1 MFLKSDVFL
10 VTCVFE
16 ILIKV
21 SIIEPKIILLFCVSL
36 PGYSR
41 QCGLEHTWI
50 NLKTH
55 QAKNLILVLEKNIRG
70 GINSIKG
77 DIYVNSDK
85 NKKIFYMDA
94 NNMYSHSMSQPLPY
108 DEIKFNK
115 NVKLEDILKT
125 PDDSDLGYF
134 IEVDLR

>member
-1 MFLKSDVFL
+1 M
-10 VTCVFE
+10 
-16 ILIKV
+16 
-21 SIIEPKIILLFCVSL
+21 VSL
-36 PGYSR
+36 PGYTR

-50 NLKTH
+50 NLETL
-55 QAKNLILVLEKNIRG
+55 QAKDLILVLEKYIRG

-77 DIYVNSDK
+77 DIYANSDK
-85 NKKIFYMDA
+85 NKKILYMDA

-115 NVKLEDILKT
+115 NVKLEGILKT
-125 PDDSDLGYF
+125 PDDSDLGFF